1 MERGAAVGGKT
12 VTSGC
17 FISIEG
23 GEGAGKSTQIRM
35 LAERLEG
42 RGLLVDVTREPGGTE
57 GAEAIRALL
66 LGGGDDRW
74 GAEAEALLFA
84 AARSDHVAKRI
95 KPALAKGIWVISD
108 RYLDSSRAY
117 QGASL
122 GLSDAAI
129 MQLHDI
135 GSRGFLPHRTIILD
149 LPLADAR
156 ERTRQRDGDESDRIG
171 GRGDVFHQRVRD
183 AFLAIAA
190 AEPARVRVVDARGDA
205 NDVADRLF
213 AQIADM
219 LP

>member
-1 MERGAAVGGKT
+1 MIMGH
-12 VTSGC
+12 

-35 LAERLEG
+35 LAERLAAH
-42 RGLLVDVTREPGGTE
+42 GLVVDITREPGGTE
-57 GAEAIRALL
+57 GAEAIRGLL

-129 MQLHDI
+129 MQLHAI
-135 GSRGFLPHRTIILD
+135 GSGGFLPERTIILD
-149 LPLADAR
+149 LPLADGR
-156 ERTRQRDGDESDRIG
+156 QRTQQRDGGESDRIG
-171 GRGDVFHQRVRD
+171 GRDDAFHQRVRD
-183 AFLAIAA
+183 AFLAIAE
-190 AEPARVRVVDARGDA
+190 AEPHRVRVVDARGTAD
-205 NDVADRLF
+205 DVGDRLF
-213 AQIADM
+213 AQIADL

>member
-1 MERGAAVGGKT
+1 MGR
-12 VTSGC
+12 

-35 LAERLEG
+35 LAERLG
-42 RGLLVDVTREPGGTE
+42 AHGLAVDITREPGVTE
-57 GAEAIRALL
+57 GAEAIRGLL

-95 KPALAKGIWVISD
+95 KPALAKGVWVISD

-129 MQLHDI
+129 MQLHAI
-135 GSRGFLPHRTIILD
+135 GSGGFLPERTIILD
-149 LPLADAR
+149 LPLADSR
-156 ERTRQRDGDESDRIG
+156 ERTQQRDGGESDRIG
-171 GRGDVFHQRVRD
+171 GRDDAFHQRVRD
-183 AFLAIAA
+183 AFLAIAE
-190 AEPARVRVVDARGDA
+190 AEPHRVRVVDARGTA
-205 NDVADRLF
+205 EDVGDRLF
-213 AQIADM
+213 AQIADL

>member
-1 MERGAAVGGKT
+1 MGH
-12 VTSGC
+12 

-35 LAERLEG
+35 LAERLAAH
-42 RGLLVDVTREPGGTE
+42 GLAVDITREPGGTE
-57 GAEAIRALL
+57 GAEAIRGLL

-84 AARSDHVAKRI
+84 AARSDHVTKRI

-129 MQLHDI
+129 MQLHAI
-135 GSRGFLPHRTIILD
+135 GSGGFLPQRTIILD
-149 LPLADAR
+149 LPLADGR
-156 ERTRQRDGDESDRIG
+156 QRTQQRDGGESDRIG
-171 GRGDVFHQRVRD
+171 GRDDAFHQRVRD
-183 AFLAIAA
+183 AFLAIAE
-190 AEPARVRVVDARGDA
+190 AEPHRVRVVDARGTAD
-205 NDVADRLF
+205 DVGDRLF
-213 AQIADM
+213 AQIADL

>member
-1 MERGAAVGGKT
+1 MGH
-12 VTSGC
+12 

-35 LAERLEG
+35 LAERLAAH
-42 RGLLVDVTREPGGTE
+42 GLVVDITREPGGTE
-57 GAEAIRALL
+57 GAEAIRGLL

-84 AARSDHVAKRI
+84 AARSDHVVKRI

-129 MQLHDI
+129 MQLHAI
-135 GSRGFLPHRTIILD
+135 GSGGFLPERTIILD

-156 ERTRQRDGDESDRIG
+156 ERTQQRDGGESDRIG
-171 GRGDVFHQRVRD
+171 GRDDAFHQRVRD
-183 AFLAIAA
+183 AFLAIAE
-190 AEPARVRVVDARGDA
+190 AEPHRVRVVDARGTA
-205 NDVADRLF
+205 EDVGERLF
-213 AQIADM
+213 AQIADL